1 MDANAS
7 WLWAFDPTAGTGGML
22 LVAARALKEL
32 NPDIEVVLAGQEL
45 MSTGYAIGKADLV
58 IQGGEPDAI
67 RHGDTLLND
76 LYEGEQFEYILS
88 NPPFGM
94 DWEVQQQSVKQ
105 QAKVPGSRFSHGL
118 PSKDDGQ
125 MLFLAHVAS
134 KLMPAGPNGS
144 GGRGAV
150 VSNGSPLFTGAP
162 ESGPDKI
169 RAWLLENDLVDAII
183 QLPTNMFYGTGIS
196 TYVWILDT
204 NKEEHRK
211 GFVQLID
218 ASECWSVPEKG
229 LGEKRREMKEP
240 DRKRVLEEYAAFE
253 DTEISKVLTPADLGF
268 RDVKVTKQKRL
279 RVAVTL
285 EAVAR
290 VLEHKYTVSEQANVA
305 DMRFN
310 DLPEALKAAAKKRGV
325 KILAGIIDVVL
336 EAVGVSDE
344 KSKGYDFRSLVA
356 FADVERAFKDDEQ
369 DYRVII
375 VANKFQTGFNE
386 PRLCAM
392 YVDKQLSGVTT
403 VQTLSRL
410 NRIHENK
417 PTPMVVD
424 FVNDPEMIVKDFK
437 RYYEGAAINTDID
450 PNALHTLG
458 EELDTSGFYTP
469 EEMEQVAQIYMDGT
483 DSEALRGA
491 AAPIIRRWQVRRN
504 SGKDGRA
511 DVRNFKS
518 NAEKYRHAYEFLSQ
532 IVAYADAE
540 VSKRAMLAAV
550 LERNLH
556 FSEYDDEDEDFIT
569 GLSLAGVAIT
579 QNEIEVDRSLT
590 DGGVEAL
597 KVPTFDVT
605 VGGDA
610 TPLRAAFDE
619 AVDKVNDI
627 FSMAGVDV
635 TSGETA
641 QMIVAAWGTLSTQ
654 PEALKLGRTNNKDQL
669 KRSKRFQD
677 EATKAIFSGIAERQQ
692 RDALLSS
699 DRDVLHGVIG
709 ALAELMAAAKEMGK
723 LDE

>member
-1 MDANAS
+1 
-7 WLWAFDPTAGTGGML
+7 
-22 LVAARALKEL
+22 
-32 NPDIEVVLAGQEL
+32 
-45 MSTGYAIGKADLV
+45 MSTGYAIGKADLL

-67 RHGDTLLND
+67 RHGDTLLTD

-94 DWEVQQQSVKQ
+94 DWEVQQQSVKE

-118 PSKDDGQ
+118 PGKDDGQ

-134 KLMPAGPNGS
+134 KLMPAGPNGA

-162 ESGPDKI
+162 GSGPDKI
-169 RAWLLENDLVDAII
+169 RAWLLESDLVDAII

-218 ASECWSVPEKG
+218 ASECWSVPDKG

-268 RDVKVTKQKRL
+268 RDMKVTKQKRL

-392 YVDKQLSGVTT
+392 YVDKQLCGVTT

-540 VSKRAMLAAV
+540 VSKRATLAAV

-597 KVPTFDVT
+597 
-605 VGGDA
+605 
-610 TPLRAAFDE
+610 
-619 AVDKVNDI
+619 
-627 FSMAGVDV
+627 
-635 TSGETA
+635 
-641 QMIVAAWGTLSTQ
+641 
-654 PEALKLGRTNNKDQL
+654 
-669 KRSKRFQD
+669 
-677 EATKAIFSGIAERQQ
+677 
-692 RDALLSS
+692 
-699 DRDVLHGVIG
+699 
-709 ALAELMAAAKEMGK
+709 
-723 LDE
+723 

>member
-1 MDANAS
+1 
-7 WLWAFDPTAGTGGML
+7 
-22 LVAARALKEL
+22 
-32 NPDIEVVLAGQEL
+32 
-45 MSTGYAIGKADLV
+45 MSTGYAIGKADLL

-67 RHGDTLLND
+67 RHGDTLLTD

-94 DWEVQQQSVKQ
+94 DWEVQQQSVKE

-118 PSKDDGQ
+118 PGKDDGQ

-134 KLMPAGPNGS
+134 KLMPAGPNGA

-162 ESGPDKI
+162 GSGPDKI
-169 RAWLLENDLVDAII
+169 RAWLLESDLVDAII

-218 ASECWSVPEKG
+218 ASECWSVPDKG

-392 YVDKQLSGVTT
+392 YVDKQLCGVTT

-597 KVPTFDVT
+597 
-605 VGGDA
+605 
-610 TPLRAAFDE
+610 
-619 AVDKVNDI
+619 
-627 FSMAGVDV
+627 
-635 TSGETA
+635 
-641 QMIVAAWGTLSTQ
+641 
-654 PEALKLGRTNNKDQL
+654 
-669 KRSKRFQD
+669 
-677 EATKAIFSGIAERQQ
+677 
-692 RDALLSS
+692 
-699 DRDVLHGVIG
+699 
-709 ALAELMAAAKEMGK
+709 
-723 LDE
+723 